1 MLFVFSR
8 VLLNAGF
15 DIFYDV
21 ADGMKVFH
29 VFFFDGDAPFV
40 FGVHQK
46 FHDVQTVRAD
56 VFDNIGIFG
65 DFAFV
70 DAELFSSISLIL
82 SSTISKSSV
91 SEYVLFY

>member
-1 MLFVFSR
+1 
-8 VLLNAGF
+8 
-15 DIFYDV
+15 
-21 ADGMKVFH
+21 MKVFH

-65 DFAFV
+65 DFALV
-70 DAELFSSISLIL
+70 DAELFFKHVFNFIKYHFKVLRFGICFIL
-82 SSTISKSSV
+82 LN
-91 SEYVLFY
+91 LFR